1 MHNESRPTLWLMH
14 RIADPWTRDE
24 SGRAIGLEPVPVPCP
39 PHVRCIDDLTD
50 AERALLDEHDIEMLE
65 EEDEE
70 QQVED
75 SDSDSDD
82 DVA

>member
-1 MHNESRPTLWLMH
+1 MK
-14 RIADPWTRDE
+14 
-24 SGRAIGLEPVPVPCP
+24 
-39 PHVRCIDDLTD
+39 CIDDLTD